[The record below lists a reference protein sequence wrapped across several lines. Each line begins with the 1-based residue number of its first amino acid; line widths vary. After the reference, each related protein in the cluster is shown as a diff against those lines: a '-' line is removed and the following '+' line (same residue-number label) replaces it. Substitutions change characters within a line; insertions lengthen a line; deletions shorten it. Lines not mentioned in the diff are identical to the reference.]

1 MIYII
6 IDNIYIYIYYKMNY
20 GDVINN
26 LTKSNDY
33 FNKLLYRDILSLSPI
48 VNLKKENNE
57 MLKYYKKQKRKKY
70 IYILI
75 QNMYFRKIID
85 NFKINFH
92 LRDILW

>member
-1 MIYII
+1 
-6 IDNIYIYIYYKMNY
+6 MNY

-48 VNLKKENNE
+48 VNVKKENNE
-57 MLKYYKKQKRKKY
+57 MLKYYYKQKRKNN

-85 NFKINFH
+85 NFKINFY
-92 LRDILW
+92 LRDIL

>member
-1 MIYII
+1 
-6 IDNIYIYIYYKMNY
+6 MNY

-57 MLKYYKKQKRKKY
+57 MLKYYYKQKRKKY